1 MNSTRLM
8 PVKRYC
14 KRRQKWCLQATELG
28 ECSITACKYL
38 HPKYTNVS
46 ETHGNI
52 IRRADAMGAVQDHF
66 NADGFRGY
74 DDGQKMM
81 DRIKA
86 LPSAEPVQPQGN
98 LISRHAAI
106 RWVKTECNPYGKP
119 TLDFESGKKVIEH
132 LKQMPSAEPVHGEW
146 VQISPAKIYEC
157 SECGQNVMTDDIEAY
172 KFCHGC
178 GARMGGQK

>member
-14 KRRQKWCLQATELG
+14 KRRQKLCLQATELG

-86 LPSAEPVQPQGN
+86 LPSAEPV
-98 LISRHAAI
+98 
-106 RWVKTECNPYGKP
+106 
-119 TLDFESGKKVIEH
+119 
-132 LKQMPSAEPVHGEW
+132 HGEW